1 MWRIVFDPLFLFL
14 LPFLVYALF
23 LGLRRQYPFTFVYWT
38 KGAVSTLTL
47 LGLAVAF
54 LGMLAIGLWAPR
66 HEGAYIP
73 AHIENGRLVPGQL
86 K

>member
-1 MWRIVFDPLFLFL
+1 MWRIVLDPLFLFL

-23 LGLRRQYPFTFVYWT
+23 LGLGRKYPFTFAYWT

-47 LGLAVAF
+47 LGLAVAV
-54 LGMLAIGLWAPR
+54 LGMLVIGLWAPR

-73 AHIENGRLVPGQL
+73 AHIENGRLVPGRLQ
-86 K
+86 